1 MRKARSSPP
10 ATTETTITVMYKVG
24 RGVNVVTEGGEV
36 LGTTVADTVKEWFK
50 LVMEKG
56 EMIDTTVL
64 GMMEWMV
71 DIIADWMVGIIA
83 DWMFDVI
90 VERPVDVIA
99 EWIVDVMAVVLN
111 AL

>member
-1 MRKARSSPP
+1 
-10 ATTETTITVMYKVG
+10 MYKVR

-64 GMMEWMV
+64 GTME
-71 DIIADWMVGIIA
+71 
-83 DWMFDVI
+83 WMFDVI
-90 VERPVDVIA
+90 AD
-99 EWIVDVMAVVLN
+99 
-111 AL
+111 